1 MNGSHTMEVAA
12 ETGIYFN
19 FFRLSQLSRLHEYFL
34 YPKYV
39 TLGSSGWT
47 APVKYVAHSFYKK

>member
-1 MNGSHTMEVAA
+1 MEVAA